1 MSDKEVKQKMAAI
14 GLSNAEN
21 LMNKAD
27 EIGENIKPQIKKM
40 QEYYTLAMQLIK
52 AAGSLLDETH

>member
-1 MSDKEVKQKMAAI
+1 MSDKEFKQKMAAI

-27 EIGENIKPQIKKM
+27 EIGENIKPQIKKCKNI
-40 QEYYTLAMQLIK
+40 TPWRCN
-52 AAGSLLDETH
+52 

>member
-1 MSDKEVKQKMAAI
+1 MD
-14 GLSNAEN
+14 
-21 LMNKAD
+21 KAD

-52 AAGSLLDETH
+52 SAGKLLDETH

>member
-21 LMNKAD
+21 LRNKAD

>member
-1 MSDKEVKQKMAAI
+1 MSDKEFKQNMAAI

>member
-1 MSDKEVKQKMAAI
+1 MSDKEFKQKMAAI

-40 QEYYTLAMQLIK
+40 
-52 AAGSLLDETH
+52 

>member
-1 MSDKEVKQKMAAI
+1 MSDKEFKQKMAAI
-14 GLSNAEN
+14 GLANAES

-52 AAGSLLDETH
+52 AAGKLLDETH